1 MQESKRIIFYHSIMF
16 LHDTLCELVGTL
28 GIERDAI
35 GMVATEENTLPSVVL
50 ETSKGALQQK
60 SGGWVVIDPTRW
72 YFDPTCGYL
81 HSMSRGSAT
90 HLSKVLRTQ

>member
-1 MQESKRIIFYHSIMF
+1 MQELNRIIFYHSIML

-28 GIERDAI
+28 GIEGDAI

-50 ETSKGALQQK
+50 ETSKAVLQQK
-60 SGGWVVIDPTRW
+60 CGGCGWVVI
-72 YFDPTCGYL
+72 DPTCGYL
-81 HSMSRGSAT
+81 HSISRGSAT

>member
-16 LHDTLCELVGTL
+16 LHDALCELVGTL

-50 ETSKGALQQK
+50 ETSKAVLQQK
-60 SGGWVVIDPTRW
+60 SGDCGLVVT
-72 YFDPTCGYL
+72 DPTCGYF
-81 HSMSRGSAT
+81 
-90 HLSKVLRTQ
+90 

>member
-1 MQESKRIIFYHSIMF
+1 MF

-50 ETSKGALQQK
+50 ETSKAVLQQN
-60 SGGWVVIDPTRW
+60 SGGRVVIA
-72 YFDPTCGYL
+72 PTCGYL

>member
-1 MQESKRIIFYHSIMF
+1 MQESNRIIFYHSILF
-16 LHDTLCELVGTL
+16 LHDALCELVGTP

-35 GMVATEENTLPSVVL
+35 GMVATEENTLPAVVL
-50 ETSKGALQQK
+50 ETSKAALQQK
-60 SGGWVVIDPTRW
+60 SGGWVVI
-72 YFDPTCGYL
+72 DPTCGYL

>member
-1 MQESKRIIFYHSIMF
+1 MIFYHSIMF
-16 LHDTLCELVGTL
+16 LHDTLCKLVGTL

-50 ETSKGALQQK
+50 ETSKAVLQQK
-60 SGGWVVIDPTRW
+60 SGDWVVI
-72 YFDPTCGYL
+72 DPTCGYL
-81 HSMSRGSAT
+81 HSISRGSAT

>member
-1 MQESKRIIFYHSIMF
+1 MF

-50 ETSKGALQQK
+50 ETSKAALQQK
-60 SGGWVVIDPTRW
+60 SGGCGWVVIDPTCG

>member
-1 MQESKRIIFYHSIMF
+1 MIFYHSIMF

-50 ETSKGALQQK
+50 ETSKAALQLK
-60 SGGWVVIDPTRW
+60 SGDWVVI
-72 YFDPTCGYL
+72 DPTCGYL

>member
-1 MQESKRIIFYHSIMF
+1 MF

-50 ETSKGALQQK
+50 ETSKAVLQQK
-60 SGGWVVIDPTRW
+60 SGGCGWMVI
-72 YFDPTCGYL
+72 DPTCGYL
-81 HSMSRGSAT
+81 HSISRGSAT